1 MAAAL
6 CLAACGGDE
15 SGIEVTA
22 AMEEAART
30 VADAEPPFGWTPEEV
45 EPGAR
50 SVARDV
56 EGTRVV
62 FSPDEG
68 EAFVIGW
75 VSPELPD
82 DAVEAICAE
91 MVRYIEEVAA
101 AIEPDAPFEELVT
114 IDSCVSTAVIARN
127 KTGPMLASLAQ
138 ATADGRNWFIGTSV
152 DATTGDVTRLTV
164 NISSAAAPVPG

>member
-1 MAAAL
+1 
-6 CLAACGGDE
+6 
-15 SGIEVTA
+15 
-22 AMEEAART
+22 MEAAART
-30 VADAEPPFGWTPEEV
+30 VASAEPPFGWTPEEV
-45 EPGAR
+45 EPGDT

-68 EAFVIGW
+68 EAIVVGW

-82 DAVEAICAE
+82 DAVEPICAE

-114 IDSCVSTAVIARN
+114 VDSCVGTAVIARN
-127 KTGPMLASLAQ
+127 KTGPMLASLAK

-164 NISSAAAPVPG
+164 NISSANAPGPG